1 MKRKNFKKV
10 ANDIAIDSLSWNQQF
25 EVFAPDEIKKR
36 RMSIYSIKNIIKMIL
51 SIIQR
56 PKINSISELYIF
68 QGIRYKDYIKVFN
81 PETVVVVGSYEEKNY
96 AESHGLKFCWSY
108 PIENSI
114 KYKVYT
120 DFNVPLINQIKF
132 WFYTLSKS
140 RKIIF
145 FLNEDTQPLGLF
157 FVHLGRMMKSKATS
171 VCIQHGIFYNMK
183 SEIRVDGALSDANFV
198 WEYSQAE
205 VIKCNRASVFEIGL
219 PYLAEAKLTDK
230 LSIILV
236 GTGNTNIESYNNIIN
251 IYENLLNELRIHTDI
266 KIFYR
271 PHPNEYFDQN
281 IINKIYKIFPNIDK
295 SNKITLLNGPRA
307 IFIGTISSILYEA
320 FDSGHLVARLK
331 IKDEITCNVLCDF
344 SFEYDEVYNLI
355 KWIYSVQEDNLLKKS
370 SLKKEK
376 LNPVDRFISALL
388 AAKIFE
394 SSKIL

>member
-1 MKRKNFKKV
+1 MKRKIFKKV
-10 ANDIAIDSLSWNQQF
+10 ANEIAIDSLSWNQQF

-51 SIIQR
+51 SIIHR
-56 PKINSISELYIF
+56 PKINAISELYIF
-68 QGIRYKDYIKVFN
+68 QGIRYKNYIKVFS
-81 PETVVVVGSYEEKNY
+81 PETVVVIGSYEEKKY
-96 AESHGLKFCWSY
+96 AESHGLGFCWSY

-120 DFNVPLINQIKF
+120 DLNTPLINQLKF

-183 SEIRVDGALSDANFV
+183 SDIRVDGVLSDVNFV

-205 VIKCNRASVFEIGL
+205 IIKCNRASVFEIGL

-230 LSIILV
+230 LSIIFI
-236 GTGNTNIESYNNIIN
+236 GTGNTNLENYNNIIKL
-251 IYENLLNELRIHTDI
+251 YENLLNELRKFTNA
-266 KIFYR
+266 KILYR
-271 PHPNEYFDQN
+271 PHPNEYCDQN
-281 IINKIYKIFPNIDK
+281 IINKINKIFPNIDK
-295 SNKITLLNGPRA
+295 SNKITLLNGPKA
-307 IFIGTISSILYEA
+307 VFIGTISSILYEA

-344 SFEYDEVYNLI
+344 SFEYNEVNNLV
-355 KWIYSVQEDNLLKKS
+355 KWIYSVEEDNLLRKS

-376 LNPVDRFISALL
+376 LNPVDRFVNALN
-388 AAKIFE
+388 AAKIFK
-394 SSKIL
+394 SSEIL